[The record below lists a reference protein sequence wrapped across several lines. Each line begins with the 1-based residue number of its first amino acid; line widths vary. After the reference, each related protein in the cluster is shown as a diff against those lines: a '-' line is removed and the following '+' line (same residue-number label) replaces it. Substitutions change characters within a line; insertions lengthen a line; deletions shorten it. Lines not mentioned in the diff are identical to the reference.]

1 MKILV
6 AEDDLVTRRILE
18 AYLVKWGYEAVMV
31 ADGRE
36 AWRHLQQDDAPSLAI
51 LDWMMPGMDGTT
63 ICREVRKLHHQPYI
77 YLILLTARGYKEHLI
92 EGLEAGA
99 DEYLTKPFDPYELKA
114 RLRAGAR
121 IVELQDSLIQAR
133 EALREQAMH
142 DSLTL
147 LLNRRATL
155 DFLLSE
161 LVRAK
166 RKHHPL
172 SVMMVDIDFFKSV
185 NDRFGHLGGD
195 EVLCEV
201 ARRLRNSARTYDL
214 VGRFGGEEFL
224 IVAPGCGTA
233 ESLIQAERL
242 RAVVCSQPIT
252 LKDLPVTVTI
262 SVGAATTLD
271 PSQQN
276 MEALLTAAD
285 KALYRAEANG
295 RNRAEGDSSVTGPSP
310 NLDPRKDS
318 VSG

>member
-18 AYLVKWGYEAVMV
+18 AHLVKWGYEVVMV
-31 ADGRE
+31 ADGQE
-36 AWRHLQQDDAPSLAI
+36 AWGILEEDDAPSLAI

-63 ICREVRKLHHQPYI
+63 ICREVRKVNRQPYI

-121 IVELQDSLIQAR
+121 IVGLQDSLIQAR

-142 DSLTL
+142 DSLTH
-147 LLNRRATL
+147 LLNRRASL

-166 RKHHPL
+166 REHHPL

-185 NDRFGHLGGD
+185 NDRFGHMGGD

-201 ARRLRNSARTYDL
+201 ARRLRKSARTYDL

-224 IVAPGCGTA
+224 VVSPGCGNAGCLT
-233 ESLIQAERL
+233 QAERL
-242 RAVVCSQPIT
+242 REVVSSRPIT
-252 LKDLPVTVTI
+252 FKDISATVTI
-262 SVGAATTLD
+262 SMGVATTLD
-271 PSQQN
+271 PGRQN
-276 MEALLTAAD
+276 MDALLAAAD
-285 KALYRAEANG
+285 KALYRAKANG
-295 RNRAEGDSSVTGPSP
+295 RNRVEGDSSATGPSP
-310 NLDPRKDS
+310 ELDPQKDQA
-318 VSG
+318 SG